1 MNRLILAALL
11 LPLALPAAADER
23 TAPAISV
30 ATAAVQPLAETVT
43 LTGTLVAR
51 DEVMVGPELDSLR
64 IVELLAEEGDKV
76 AAGQVLARLSK
87 DTIEAQLAQSQA
99 AEQRLEA
106 GIAQARSRIAEAQA
120 NQKEKASALERA
132 RTLTRSGVNSEA
144 TLDTRVAGAQTA
156 EAQLASARDGLRLAE
171 AQRAELLAQRRELMV
186 NLGRTDIRAP
196 AAGIVTRRTARLGA
210 IAPRTGDALFRIA
223 ADAAI
228 ELEAD
233 VAETVLARLR
243 IGQTAQVFAPG
254 HDTPLAGRVRLV
266 SPEVNRTS
274 RLGRIRIAVDGQ
286 TLTLGAFGRGVVEIA
301 RRDGVAVPL
310 SAVQFG
316 AGGTTVQVVKDGVV
330 ETRPVTLGL
339 RAGRLVEIAAGVA
352 AGEQV
357 VAISGTFLR
366 NGDRVRA
373 MPAEKVVGA
382 QQGAEGRP

>member
-1 MNRLILAALL
+1 MKRLILAALL
-11 LPLALPAAADER
+11 LPLALPAAAADEG

-30 ATAAVQPLAETVT
+30 ATATVQPLAETVT

-51 DEVMVGPELDSLR
+51 DEVLVGPELDALR
-64 IVELLAEEGDKV
+64 IVELLAEEGDTV

-87 DTIEAQLAQSQA
+87 DTLEAQLAQNQA

-106 GIAQARSRIAEAQA
+106 SIAQARSRIAEAQA

-144 TLDTRVAGAQTA
+144 TLDTRLAAAQA
-156 EAQLASARDGLRLAE
+156 ADAQLASARDGLRLAE

-210 IAPRTGDALFRIA
+210 IAPRTGEALFRIA
-223 ADAAI
+223 ADSAI

-243 IGQTAQVFAPG
+243 VDQSAEVYAPG
-254 HDTPLAGRVRLV
+254 RDQPLAGRVRLV
-266 SPEVNRTS
+266 SPEVNRTT
-274 RLGRIRIAVDGQ
+274 RLGRIRIAVEGRN
-286 TLTLGAFGRGVVEIA
+286 LTIGAFGRGVVQIA
-301 RRDGVAVPL
+301 RREGIAVPL
-310 SAVQFG
+310 SAVQF
-316 AGGTTVQVVKDGVV
+316 ASGGSTVQVVKEGVV
-330 ETRPVTLGL
+330 ETRPVTIGL
-339 RAGRLVEIAAGVA
+339 RAGRLVEVATGVV

-373 MPAEKVVGA
+373 MPQA
-382 QQGAEGRP
+382 QQKAEGRP